1 MIELINALTGVK
13 MTVADDRVDEYVAA
27 GHKLAADT
35 TTSEK
40 PKEAPKKR
48 ATTKKTS
55 KK

>member
-1 MIELINALTGVK
+1 MIELINALTGVS
-13 MTVADDRVDEYVAA
+13 MLVADDRVDEYTAA
-27 GHKLAADT
+27 GHKLAVST
-35 TTSEK
+35 TVEK